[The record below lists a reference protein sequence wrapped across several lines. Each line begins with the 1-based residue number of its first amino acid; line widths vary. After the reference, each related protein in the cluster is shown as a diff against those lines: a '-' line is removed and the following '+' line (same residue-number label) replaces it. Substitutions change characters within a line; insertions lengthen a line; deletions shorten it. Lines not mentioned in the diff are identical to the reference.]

1 MPESEELTMETFL
14 QMAAVQGVDTSDPEH
29 TAELYASVKDIMA
42 TVKELRKLDLG
53 EIEPAN
59 IFSPK
64 DS

>member
-1 MPESEELTMETFL
+1 MSETEELTMETFL

-29 TAELYASVKDIMA
+29 AAELYASVKDIMA

>member
-14 QMAAVQGVDTSDPEH
+14 QMAALQGVDTSDPEH

>member
-1 MPESEELTMETFL
+1 MPETEELTMETFL

>member
-1 MPESEELTMETFL
+1 MAEAEELTMETFL